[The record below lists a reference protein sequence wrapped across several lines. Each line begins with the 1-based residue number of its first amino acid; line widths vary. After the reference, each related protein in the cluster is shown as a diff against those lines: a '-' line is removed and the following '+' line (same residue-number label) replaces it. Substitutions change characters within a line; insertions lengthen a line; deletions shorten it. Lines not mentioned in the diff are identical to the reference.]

1 MPAVEEAQITRYLSK
16 YKYVGATKKDVV
28 DVVTT
33 YRSLTYDLQKFGECA
48 DNAAPQKVADPH
60 HITPLF
66 CSFAVFNDGTA
77 KDLFTLQGTIP
88 VVYKNNTYYIPICIW
103 LMDTHPQNAP
113 MCFVKPTPT
122 MQIKVSMY
130 VDHNGKVY
138 LPYLHDWQ
146 PHSSDLLSLIQ
157 VMIVTFGDHPPVY
170 SKPKEQVAAPYPMN
184 CRCPARISIP
194 FLITFLLF
202 LAFMPQPG
210 GAGPSGSF
218 LPYPTAGG
226 AGGGNFPP
234 YPTGSNFGPYPPAG
248 GAAGYPPYMNFPQ
261 PGGGYP
267 PAGGYNA
274 ASNASSTG
282 TITEEHIKAS
292 LISAVEDK
300 LRRRIQ
306 EKVNQYQA
314 EIETLNRTKQELVE
328 GSAKIDAIVS
338 RLEREQ
344 VDLQK
349 NIAVLKDKEQELEKS
364 LETLESAEAID
375 PDEAVTTTAPL
386 YRQLLNAYADEA
398 ATEDAIYY
406 LGEGLR
412 GGVIDLET
420 FLKHVRTLSRKQF
433 ILRATMQKCRQ
444 KAGLAG

>member
-1 MPAVEEAQITRYLSK
+1 MPAVEESQILKYLSK

-28 DVVTT
+28 DVVTS
-33 YRSLTYDLQKFGECA
+33 YRSLTYDLQRF
-48 DNAAPQKVADPH
+48 
-60 HITPLF
+60 
-66 CSFAVFNDGTA
+66 VFNDGSS
-77 KDLFTLQGTIP
+77 KELFTIQGTIP

-146 PHSSDLLSLIQ
+146 PNSSDLLSLIQ
-157 VMIVTFGDHPPVY
+157 VMIVTFGEHPPVY
-170 SKPKEQVAAPYPMN
+170 SKPKEQIAAPYPTN
-184 CRCPARISIP
+184 SY
-194 FLITFLLF
+194 
-202 LAFMPQPG
+202 MPQPG
-210 GAGPSGSF
+210 GPGGSNSF

-234 YPTGSNFGPYPPAG
+234 YPTGFNFEPYPPTPAGPAG
-248 GAAGYPPYMNFPQ
+248 GSGYPPYMNFPQ
-261 PGGGYP
+261 PTAGGYP
-267 PAGGYNA
+267 PAAGYNP
-274 ASNASSTG
+274 SNPSSTG

-306 EKVNQYQA
+306 EKVNQYHA

-328 GSAKIDAIVS
+328 GSSKIDAIIS

-349 NIAVLKDKEQELEKS
+349 NISVLKDKEQELEKS
-364 LETLESAEAID
+364 LETLESAEAIN

-420 FLKHVRTLSRKQF
+420 FLKHVRQLSRKQF

>member
-1 MPAVEEAQITRYLSK
+1 MPAVEETQITKYLSK

-28 DVVTT
+28 DVVTS
-33 YRSLTYDLQKFGECA
+33 YRSLTYDLQRF
-48 DNAAPQKVADPH
+48 
-60 HITPLF
+60 
-66 CSFAVFNDGTA
+66 VFNDGSS
-77 KDLFTLQGTIP
+77 KELFTIQGTIP

-170 SKPKEQVAAPYPMN
+170 SKPKEQIAAPYPTN
-184 CRCPARISIP
+184 S
-194 FLITFLLF
+194 FF
-202 LAFMPQPG
+202 PQPG
-210 GAGPSGSF
+210 GPGGSNAF

-226 AGGGNFPP
+226 AGGSNFPP

-248 GAAGYPPYMNFPQ
+248 GPGPAGPSGYPPYRNFPQPAGAGYPP
-261 PGGGYP
+261 
-267 PAGGYNA
+267 AAGYNP
-274 ASNASSTG
+274 SNPSSTG

-328 GSAKIDAIVS
+328 GSSKIDAIIA

-349 NIAVLKDKEQELEKS
+349 NISVLKDKEQELEKS

-420 FLKHVRTLSRKQF
+420 FLKHVRQLSRKQF

>member
-1 MPAVEEAQITRYLSK
+1 MPAIEEAQITKYLSK
-16 YKYVGATKKDVV
+16 YKNVAATRKDVV

-33 YRSLTYDLQKFGECA
+33 YRSLTYDLQKF
-48 DNAAPQKVADPH
+48 
-60 HITPLF
+60 
-66 CSFAVFNDGTA
+66 VFNDGSS
-77 KDLFTLQGTIP
+77 KDLFALQGTIP

-170 SKPKEQVAAPYPMN
+170 SKPKEQVAAPYPSN
-184 CRCPARISIP
+184 S
-194 FLITFLLF
+194 
-202 LAFMPQPG
+202 FMPQPG
-210 GAGPSGSF
+210 GPGASNQF
-218 LPYPTAGG
+218 LPYPSATG
-226 AGGGNFPP
+226 ASGGNFPP
-234 YPTGSNFGPYPPAG
+234 YPTGGSYMSYPATGGPAG
-248 GAAGYPPYMNFPQ
+248 NSAGYQPYMNYPQPGVYPGAAGYN
-261 PGGGYP
+261 
-267 PAGGYNA
+267 PAGNA
-274 ASNASSTG
+274 NPSSTG

-328 GSAKIDAIVS
+328 GSAKIDAIVT
-338 RLEREQ
+338 RLEREE

-349 NIAVLKDKEQELEKS
+349 NISILRDKEEELKKS

>member
-1 MPAVEEAQITRYLSK
+1 MPAIEEAQITKYLAK
-16 YKYVGATKKDVV
+16 YKNVSATRKDVI

-33 YRSLTYDLQKFGECA
+33 YRSLSYDLQTF
-48 DNAAPQKVADPH
+48 
-60 HITPLF
+60 
-66 CSFAVFNDGTA
+66 VFNDGSK
-77 KDLFTLQGTIP
+77 KDLFQLQGTIP

-113 MCFVKPTPT
+113 MCFVRPTPT

-130 VDHNGKVY
+130 VDHNGKIY

-146 PHSSDLLSLIQ
+146 PQSSDLLSLIQ

-170 SKPKEQVAAPYPMN
+170 SKPKEATPAPYPASN
-184 CRCPARISIP
+184 Y
-194 FLITFLLF
+194 
-202 LAFMPQPG
+202 MPQPG
-210 GAGPSGSF
+210 GAAGNSY
-218 LPYPTAGG
+218 LPYPSGAGAG
-226 AGGGNFPP
+226 NFPPYPAAGGGNFPP
-234 YPTGSNFGPYPPAG
+234 YPTAGPAG
-248 GAAGYPPYMNFPQ
+248 NVGGGGSYPPYYPQ
-261 PGGGYP
+261 PGGYP
-267 PAGGYNA
+267 GSTGGYNPA
-274 ASNASSTG
+274 GAGSVSSTG

-328 GSAKIDAIVS
+328 GSAKIDAIIT

-344 VDLQK
+344 TELQK
-349 NIAVLKDKEQELEKS
+349 NIGVLKDKEQELQESLDS
-364 LETLESAEAID
+364 LENAEAID

>member
-1 MPAVEEAQITRYLSK
+1 MPAVEETQITKYLSK
-16 YKYVGATKKDVV
+16 YKYVGATKKDVM
-28 DVVTT
+28 DVVTS
-33 YRSLTYDLQKFGECA
+33 YRSLTYDLQRF
-48 DNAAPQKVADPH
+48 
-60 HITPLF
+60 
-66 CSFAVFNDGTA
+66 VFNDGSS
-77 KDLFTLQGTIP
+77 KELFTIQGTIP

-170 SKPKEQVAAPYPMN
+170 SKPKEQIAAPYPTN
-184 CRCPARISIP
+184 S
-194 FLITFLLF
+194 
-202 LAFMPQPG
+202 FMPQPG
-210 GAGPSGSF
+210 GPGGSNSF

-234 YPTGSNFGPYPPAG
+234 YPTGSNFGPYPPG
-248 GAAGYPPYMNFPQ
+248 GAGPAGPSAGYPPYMNFPQ
-261 PGGGYP
+261 PGGGGYP
-267 PAGGYNA
+267 PAGGYNPS
-274 ASNASSTG
+274 SNPSSTG

-328 GSAKIDAIVS
+328 GSSKIDAIIA

-344 VDLQK
+344 VDMQK
-349 NIAVLKDKEQELEKS
+349 NISVLKDKEQELEKS
-364 LETLESAEAID
+364 LESLESAEAID

-420 FLKHVRTLSRKQF
+420 FLKHVRQLSRKQF

>member
-33 YRSLTYDLQKFGECA
+33 YRSLTYDLQRF
-48 DNAAPQKVADPH
+48 
-60 HITPLF
+60 
-66 CSFAVFNDGTA
+66 VFNDGTA

-88 VVYKNNTYYIPICIW
+88 VVYKNNTYHIPICIW

-157 VMIVTFGDHPPVY
+157 VMMVTFGDHPPVY
-170 SKPKEQVAAPYPMN
+170 SKPKEQIAAPYPN
-184 CRCPARISIP
+184 NS
-194 FLITFLLF
+194 
-202 LAFMPQPG
+202 FMPQPG
-210 GAGPSGSF
+210 GAGPSSSY

-234 YPTGSNFGPYPPAG
+234 YPTGSNFGSPYPPAG
-248 GAAGYPPYMNFPQ
+248 GGPAGHGAGYPPYMNFPQ
-261 PGGGYP
+261 PSGGYP
-267 PAGGYNA
+267 PAAGGYNPS
-274 ASNASSTG
+274 SNASSTG

-300 LRRRIQ
+300 LRRRLQ

-314 EIETLNRTKQELVE
+314 EIETLNRTKSELVE
-328 GSAKIDAIVS
+328 GSAKIDSIIS
-338 RLEREQ
+338 RLEREE

-349 NIAVLKDKEQELEKS
+349 NIAVLKDKEEELEKS
-364 LETLESAEAID
+364 LATLESAEAID

>member
-1 MPAVEEAQITRYLSK
+1 MPAVEETQITKYLSK
-16 YKYVGATKKDVV
+16 YKYVGATKKDVM

-33 YRSLTYDLQKFGECA
+33 YRSLTYDLQKF
-48 DNAAPQKVADPH
+48 
-60 HITPLF
+60 I
-66 CSFAVFNDGTA
+66 FNDGTS

-113 MCFVKPTPT
+113 MCFVRPTAT

-170 SKPKEQVAAPYPMN
+170 SKPKEQIASPYPPN
-184 CRCPARISIP
+184 S
-194 FLITFLLF
+194 
-202 LAFMPQPG
+202 FMPQPG
-210 GAGPSGSF
+210 GPSGSSSA
-218 LPYPTAGG
+218 LPYPTA
-226 AGGGNFPP
+226 GGNFPP
-234 YPTGSNFGPYPPAG
+234 YPTGSGYGPYPPGG
-248 GAAGYPPYMNFPQ
+248 GAGFPGPAAGPYPPYMNFPQ
-261 PGGGYP
+261 PPGGSGGYP
-267 PAGGYNA
+267 PAGGYNPS
-274 ASNASSTG
+274 SNASSTG

-328 GSAKIDAIVS
+328 GSAKIDAIIS
-338 RLEREQ
+338 RLEREH

-349 NIAVLKDKEQELEKS
+349 NISVLKDKEQELEKS
-364 LETLESAEAID
+364 LEALESAEAID

-420 FLKHVRTLSRKQF
+420 FLKHVRQLSRKQF

>member
-1 MPAVEEAQITRYLSK
+1 MPAVEETQITKYLSK
-16 YKYVGATKKDVV
+16 YKYVAATKKDVV
-28 DVVTT
+28 DVVTSF
-33 YRSLTYDLQKFGECA
+33 RSLTYDLQRF
-48 DNAAPQKVADPH
+48 
-60 HITPLF
+60 
-66 CSFAVFNDGTA
+66 VFNDGSS
-77 KDLFTLQGTIP
+77 KELFTIQGTIP

-170 SKPKEQVAAPYPMN
+170 SKPKEQIAAPYPTN
-184 CRCPARISIP
+184 SY
-194 FLITFLLF
+194 
-202 LAFMPQPG
+202 MPQPG
-210 GAGPSGSF
+210 APGGSNSF

-226 AGGGNFPP
+226 AGGSNFPP
-234 YPTGSNFGPYPPAG
+234 YPTGSNVGPYPPTPAGPAG
-248 GAAGYPPYMNFPQ
+248 GSGYPAYPNFIQ
-261 PGGGYP
+261 PTAGGYP
-267 PAGGYNA
+267 PAAGYNP
-274 ASNASSTG
+274 SNPSSTG

-292 LISAVEDK
+292 IISAIDDK
-300 LRRRIQ
+300 LRRRVQ

-314 EIETLNRTKQELVE
+314 EIETLNRTKQELLE
-328 GSAKIDAIVS
+328 GSAKIDAIIE
-338 RLEREQ
+338 RLEREHI
-344 VDLQK
+344 DMQK
-349 NIAVLKDKEQELEKS
+349 NISILKDKEQELEKA
-364 LETLESAEAID
+364 LEDLESAEAIN

-420 FLKHVRTLSRKQF
+420 FLKHVRQLSRKQF

>member
-1 MPAVEEAQITRYLSK
+1 MPAVEETQITKYLSK

-28 DVVTT
+28 DVVTS
-33 YRSLTYDLQKFGECA
+33 YRSLTYDLQRF
-48 DNAAPQKVADPH
+48 
-60 HITPLF
+60 
-66 CSFAVFNDGTA
+66 VFNDGSS
-77 KDLFTLQGTIP
+77 KELFTIQGTIP

-170 SKPKEQVAAPYPMN
+170 SKPKEQIAAPYPTN
-184 CRCPARISIP
+184 S
-194 FLITFLLF
+194 FF
-202 LAFMPQPG
+202 PQPG
-210 GAGPSGSF
+210 GPGGSNAF

-226 AGGGNFPP
+226 AGGSNFPP

-248 GAAGYPPYMNFPQ
+248 GPGPAGPSGYPPYMNFPQ
-261 PGGGYP
+261 PAGAGYP
-267 PAGGYNA
+267 PAAGYNP
-274 ASNASSTG
+274 SNPSSTG

-328 GSAKIDAIVS
+328 GSSKIDAIIS

-349 NIAVLKDKEQELEKS
+349 NISVLKDKEQELEKS

-420 FLKHVRTLSRKQF
+420 FLKHVRQLSRKQF

>member
-28 DVVTT
+28 DVVTS
-33 YRSLTYDLQKFGECA
+33 YRSLTYDLQRF
-48 DNAAPQKVADPH
+48 
-60 HITPLF
+60 
-66 CSFAVFNDGTA
+66 VFNDGTA

-88 VVYKNNTYYIPICIW
+88 VVYKNNTYHIPICIW

-157 VMIVTFGDHPPVY
+157 VMMVTFGDHPPVY
-170 SKPKEQVAAPYPMN
+170 SKPKEQIAAPYPTN
-184 CRCPARISIP
+184 S
-194 FLITFLLF
+194 
-202 LAFMPQPG
+202 FMPQPG
-210 GAGPSGSF
+210 GAGPSGSY

-248 GAAGYPPYMNFPQ
+248 GGPAGHGSGYPPYMNFPQ
-261 PGGGYP
+261 PSGGYP
-267 PAGGYNA
+267 PAAGYNPS
-274 ASNASSTG
+274 SNASSTG

-306 EKVNQYQA
+306 EKVNQYHA

-328 GSAKIDAIVS
+328 GSAKIDSIIS

-349 NIAVLKDKEQELEKS
+349 NIAVLKDKEEELEKS

>member
-1 MPAVEEAQITRYLSK
+1 MPAVDDSQITKYLSK

-28 DVVTT
+28 DVVTS
-33 YRSLTYDLQKFGECA
+33 YRSLTYDLQRF
-48 DNAAPQKVADPH
+48 
-60 HITPLF
+60 
-66 CSFAVFNDGTA
+66 VFNDGSS
-77 KDLFTLQGTIP
+77 KELFTIQGTIP

-170 SKPKEQVAAPYPMN
+170 SKPKEQIAAPYPTN
-184 CRCPARISIP
+184 S
-194 FLITFLLF
+194 FF
-202 LAFMPQPG
+202 PQPG
-210 GAGPSGSF
+210 GPGGSNAF

-234 YPTGSNFGPYPPAG
+234 YPTGSNFGPYPPTGAG
-248 GAAGYPPYMNFPQ
+248 PAGPSGYPPYMNFPQ
-261 PGGGYP
+261 PGGAGYP
-267 PAGGYNA
+267 PAAGYNP
-274 ASNASSTG
+274 SNPSSTG

-328 GSAKIDAIVS
+328 GSAKIDAIIT

-349 NIAVLKDKEQELEKS
+349 NISVLKDKEQELEKS

-420 FLKHVRTLSRKQF
+420 FLKHVRQLSRKQF

>member
-1 MPAVEEAQITRYLSK
+1 MPAVEETQITKYLSK
-16 YKYVGATKKDVV
+16 YKYVGATKKDVM
-28 DVVTT
+28 DVVTS
-33 YRSLTYDLQKFGECA
+33 YRSLTYDLQRF
-48 DNAAPQKVADPH
+48 
-60 HITPLF
+60 
-66 CSFAVFNDGTA
+66 VFNDGSS
-77 KDLFTLQGTIP
+77 KELFTIQGTIP

-122 MQIKVSMY
+122 MQIKVSMF
-130 VDHNGKVY
+130 VDQNGKVY

-157 VMIVTFGDHPPVY
+157 VMILTFGDHPPVY
-170 SKPKEQVAAPYPMN
+170 SKPKEQIQAPYPTN
-184 CRCPARISIP
+184 SY
-194 FLITFLLF
+194 
-202 LAFMPQPG
+202 MPQPG
-210 GAGPSGSF
+210 GPGGSNSF

-226 AGGGNFPP
+226 AGGSNFPP
-234 YPTGSNFGPYPPAG
+234 YPTGSNFGPYPPG
-248 GAAGYPPYMNFPQ
+248 GAGPAGPSGYPPYMNFPQ
-261 PGGGYP
+261 PAGGGYP
-267 PAGGYNA
+267 PAGGYNP
-274 ASNASSTG
+274 SNPSSTG

-328 GSAKIDAIVS
+328 GSTKIDAIIS

-349 NIAVLKDKEQELEKS
+349 NISVLKDKEQELEKS

-412 GGVIDLET
+412 SGVIDLDT
-420 FLKHVRTLSRKQF
+420 FLKHVRQLSRKQF

>member
-1 MPAVEEAQITRYLSK
+1 MPAVEETQITKYLSK
-16 YKYVGATKKDVV
+16 YKYIGATKKDVI
-28 DVVTT
+28 DVVTS
-33 YRSLTYDLQKFGECA
+33 YRSLTYDLQRF
-48 DNAAPQKVADPH
+48 
-60 HITPLF
+60 
-66 CSFAVFNDGTA
+66 VFNDGSS
-77 KDLFTLQGTIP
+77 KELFTIQGTIP

-146 PHSSDLLSLIQ
+146 PHNSDLLSLIQ

-170 SKPKEQVAAPYPMN
+170 SKPKEQIAAPYP
-184 CRCPARISIP
+184 
-194 FLITFLLF
+194 TTY
-202 LAFMPQPG
+202 MPQPG
-210 GAGPSGSF
+210 GPGGSNTF
-218 LPYPTAGG
+218 LPYPT

-234 YPTGSNFGPYPPAG
+234 YPTGSNFPPYPPG
-248 GAAGYPPYMNFPQ
+248 GAGPAGPSAGYPPYMNFPQ
-261 PGGGYP
+261 PGGGGGGNP
-267 PAGGYNA
+267 PAAGYN
-274 ASNASSTG
+274 SWPNPSPTG

-328 GSAKIDAIVS
+328 GSSKIDAIIS

-344 VDLQK
+344 VDLKK
-349 NIAVLKDKEQELEKS
+349 NISVLKDKEQELEKS
-364 LETLESAEAID
+364 LETLESADAID

-420 FLKHVRTLSRKQF
+420 FLKHVRQLSRKQF

>member
-1 MPAVEEAQITRYLSK
+1 MPAIEEAQITKYLSK
-16 YKYVGATKKDVV
+16 YKNVAATRKDVV
-28 DVVTT
+28 DVITA
-33 YRSLTYDLQKFGECA
+33 YRSLTYNLEKF
-48 DNAAPQKVADPH
+48 
-60 HITPLF
+60 
-66 CSFAVFNDGTA
+66 VFNDGSV
-77 KDLFTLQGTIP
+77 KDLFALQGTIP

-170 SKPKEQVAAPYPMN
+170 SKPKEQVAVPYPAN
-184 CRCPARISIP
+184 S
-194 FLITFLLF
+194 
-202 LAFMPQPG
+202 AFMPQPG
-210 GAGPSGSF
+210 GAGASNQF
-218 LPYPTAGG
+218 LPYPNASG
-226 AGGGNFPP
+226 ASGGNFPP
-234 YPTGSNFGPYPPAG
+234 YPTGGANIMPYPPAG
-248 GAAGYPPYMNFPQ
+248 GQPGSSGGYPPYMNYPQ
-261 PGGGYP
+261 PGYPGSIGYN
-267 PAGGYNA
+267 PAGVGTP
-274 ASNASSTG
+274 SSTG

-328 GSAKIDAIVS
+328 GSAKIDAIVA
-338 RLEREQ
+338 RLEREEIE
-344 VDLQK
+344 LQK
-349 NIAVLKDKEQELEKS
+349 NIAVLREKEEELKKS
-364 LETLESAEAID
+364 LESLENAEAID

-420 FLKHVRTLSRKQF
+420 FLKHVRQLSRKQF

>member
-1 MPAVEEAQITRYLSK
+1 MPAVEESQILKYLSK

-28 DVVTT
+28 DVVTS
-33 YRSLTYDLQKFGECA
+33 YRSLTYDLQRF
-48 DNAAPQKVADPH
+48 
-60 HITPLF
+60 
-66 CSFAVFNDGTA
+66 VFNDGST
-77 KDLFTLQGTIP
+77 KELFTIQGTIP

-146 PHSSDLLSLIQ
+146 PNSSDLLSLIQ
-157 VMIVTFGDHPPVY
+157 VMIVTFGEHPPVY
-170 SKPKEQVAAPYPMN
+170 SKPKEQIAAPYPTNSYMH
-184 CRCPARISIP
+184 
-194 FLITFLLF
+194 
-202 LAFMPQPG
+202 QPG
-210 GAGPSGSF
+210 GPGGSNSF

-234 YPTGSNFGPYPPAG
+234 YPTGSNFGPYPPTPAGTAG
-248 GAAGYPPYMNFPQ
+248 GSGYPPYMNFPQ
-261 PGGGYP
+261 PSAGGYP
-267 PAGGYNA
+267 PAAGYNP
-274 ASNASSTG
+274 SNPSSTG

-306 EKVNQYQA
+306 EKVNQYHA

-328 GSAKIDAIVS
+328 GSSKIDAIIS

-349 NIAVLKDKEQELEKS
+349 NISVLKDKEQELEKS
-364 LETLESAEAID
+364 LETLESAEAIN

-420 FLKHVRTLSRKQF
+420 FLKHVRQLSRKQF

>member
-1 MPAVEEAQITRYLSK
+1 MPAIEEAQITKYLSK
-16 YKYVGATKKDVV
+16 YKNVAATRKDVV

-33 YRSLTYDLQKFGECA
+33 YRSLTYDLQKF
-48 DNAAPQKVADPH
+48 
-60 HITPLF
+60 
-66 CSFAVFNDGTA
+66 VFNDGSS
-77 KDLFTLQGTIP
+77 KDLFALQGTIP

-170 SKPKEQVAAPYPMN
+170 SKPKEQVAAPYPSN
-184 CRCPARISIP
+184 S
-194 FLITFLLF
+194 
-202 LAFMPQPG
+202 FMPQPG
-210 GAGPSGSF
+210 GPGASNQF
-218 LPYPTAGG
+218 LPYPSATGASGG
-226 AGGGNFPP
+226 SFPP
-234 YPTGSNFGPYPPAG
+234 YPTGGNFMPYPPTGGPAG
-248 GAAGYPPYMNFPQ
+248 NSAGYQPYMNYPQ
-261 PGGGYP
+261 PGVYAGSAGYN
-267 PAGGYNA
+267 PAGNA
-274 ASNASSTG
+274 NPSSTG

-328 GSAKIDAIVS
+328 GSAKIDAIVT
-338 RLEREQ
+338 RLEREE

-349 NIAVLKDKEQELEKS
+349 NISLLRDKEEELQKS

>member
-1 MPAVEEAQITRYLSK
+1 MPAIEEAQITKYLSK
-16 YKYVGATKKDVV
+16 YKNVAATRKDVV
-28 DVVTT
+28 DVITA
-33 YRSLTYDLQKFGECA
+33 YRSLTYNLEKF
-48 DNAAPQKVADPH
+48 
-60 HITPLF
+60 
-66 CSFAVFNDGTA
+66 VFNDGSV
-77 KDLFTLQGTIP
+77 KDLFALQGTIP

-170 SKPKEQVAAPYPMN
+170 SKPKEQVAVPYPAN
-184 CRCPARISIP
+184 S
-194 FLITFLLF
+194 
-202 LAFMPQPG
+202 FMPQPG
-210 GAGPSGSF
+210 GPGASNQF
-218 LPYPTAGG
+218 LPYPNASG
-226 AGGGNFPP
+226 ASGGNFPP
-234 YPTGSNFGPYPPAG
+234 YPTGGANIMPYPPAG
-248 GAAGYPPYMNFPQ
+248 GQPGSSGGYPPYMNYPQ
-261 PGGGYP
+261 PGYPGSIGYN
-267 PAGGYNA
+267 PAGVGTP
-274 ASNASSTG
+274 SSTG

-328 GSAKIDAIVS
+328 GSAKIDAIVA
-338 RLEREQ
+338 RLEREEIE
-344 VDLQK
+344 LQK
-349 NIAVLKDKEQELEKS
+349 NIAVLREKEEELKKS
-364 LETLESAEAID
+364 LESLENAEAID

-420 FLKHVRTLSRKQF
+420 FLKHVRQLSRKQF

>member
-1 MPAVEEAQITRYLSK
+1 MPAIEEAQINKYLSK
-16 YKYVGATKKDVV
+16 YKNIAQTRKDVV

-33 YRSLTYDLQKFGECA
+33 YRSLTYNLQKF
-48 DNAAPQKVADPH
+48 
-60 HITPLF
+60 
-66 CSFAVFNDGTA
+66 VFNDGSS
-77 KDLFTLQGTIP
+77 KDLFTLLGTIP
-88 VVYKNNTYYIPICIW
+88 VVYKNSTYYIPICIW

-170 SKPKEQVAAPYPMN
+170 SKPKDQQVAAPQPSNYPY
-184 CRCPARISIP
+184 
-194 FLITFLLF
+194 
-202 LAFMPQPG
+202 
-210 GAGPSGSF
+210 
-218 LPYPTAGG
+218 LPYPSATG
-226 AGGGNFPP
+226 ASGGNFPP
-234 YPTGSNFGPYPPAG
+234 YPTGGTFMPYPSTSAG
-248 GAAGYPPYMNFPQ
+248 PTGSSGGYPPYMNYPQ
-261 PGGGYP
+261 PGVYP
-267 PAGGYNA
+267 GSAGYNPGA
-274 ASNASSTG
+274 QANPSSTG

-314 EIETLNRTKQELVE
+314 EIETLNRTKQELME

-338 RLEREQ
+338 RLERDE

-349 NIAVLKDKEQELEKS
+349 NINILKDKEQELKTS
-364 LETLESAEAID
+364 LETLESAESID

-398 ATEDAIYY
+398 STEDAIYY

-412 GGVIDLET
+412 GGVIDLEA

>member
-1 MPAVEEAQITRYLSK
+1 MPAVEEAEINKYLSK
-16 YKYVGATKKDVV
+16 YKNVAATRKDVV
-28 DVVTT
+28 DVITT
-33 YRSLTYDLQKFGECA
+33 YRSLTYDLQKF
-48 DNAAPQKVADPH
+48 
-60 HITPLF
+60 
-66 CSFAVFNDGTA
+66 VFNDGSS

-146 PHSSDLLSLIQ
+146 PHRSDLLSLIQ

-170 SKPKEQVAAPYPMN
+170 SKPKEHVAAPYPSN
-184 CRCPARISIP
+184 SY
-194 FLITFLLF
+194 
-202 LAFMPQPG
+202 MPQPG
-210 GAGPSGSF
+210 GPGGSNSY
-218 LPYPTAGG
+218 LPYPNAAG
-226 AGGGNFPP
+226 AAAGGNFPP
-234 YPTGSNFGPYPPAG
+234 YPTGGNFGPYPPS
-248 GAAGYPPYMNFPQ
+248 GAAAGAGFPPYMNYPQ
-261 PGGGYP
+261 PGGYP
-267 PAGGYNA
+267 GSGGYNPSA
-274 ASNASSTG
+274 NANASSTG

-328 GSAKIDAIVS
+328 GSAKIDGIVT

-349 NIAVLKDKEQELEKS
+349 NISVLRDKEEELKKS

-386 YRQLLNAYADEA
+386 YKQLLNAYADEA

-412 GGVIDLET
+412 GSVIDLET

>member
-1 MPAVEEAQITRYLSK
+1 MPAVEEAEINKYLSK
-16 YKYVGATKKDVV
+16 YKNVAATRKDVV
-28 DVVTT
+28 DVITT
-33 YRSLTYDLQKFGECA
+33 YRSLTYDLQKF
-48 DNAAPQKVADPH
+48 
-60 HITPLF
+60 
-66 CSFAVFNDGTA
+66 VFNDGSS
-77 KDLFTLQGTIP
+77 KDLFQLQGTIP

-113 MCFVKPTPT
+113 MCFVRPTPT

-146 PHSSDLLSLIQ
+146 PHRSDLLSLIQ

-170 SKPKEQVAAPYPMN
+170 SKPKEQVAAPYPTN
-184 CRCPARISIP
+184 SY
-194 FLITFLLF
+194 
-202 LAFMPQPG
+202 MPQPG
-210 GAGPSGSF
+210 GGQGPSNSY
-218 LPYPTAGG
+218 LPYPNAA

-234 YPTGSNFGPYPPAG
+234 YPTGGNFGPYPPS
-248 GAAGYPPYMNFPQ
+248 GAAQGGGSTGYPPYMNYPQ
-261 PGGGYP
+261 PGGYP
-267 PAGGYNA
+267 GNAGYNP
-274 ASNASSTG
+274 SGNTNANSTG

-328 GSAKIDAIVS
+328 GSAKIDGIVS

-344 VDLQK
+344 IDLQK
-349 NIAVLKDKEQELEKS
+349 NISVLRDKEEELKKN
-364 LETLESAEAID
+364 LETLENAEAID

-386 YRQLLNAYADEA
+386 YKQLLNAYADEA

-412 GGVIDLET
+412 GSVIDLET

>member
-33 YRSLTYDLQKFGECA
+33 YRSLTYDLQRF
-48 DNAAPQKVADPH
+48 
-60 HITPLF
+60 
-66 CSFAVFNDGTA
+66 VFNDGTA

-88 VVYKNNTYYIPICIW
+88 VVYKNNTYHIPICIW

-157 VMIVTFGDHPPVY
+157 VMMVTFGDHPPVY
-170 SKPKEQVAAPYPMN
+170 SKPKEQIAAPYPN
-184 CRCPARISIP
+184 NS
-194 FLITFLLF
+194 
-202 LAFMPQPG
+202 FMPQPG
-210 GAGPSGSF
+210 GAGPSSSY

-234 YPTGSNFGPYPPAG
+234 YPTGSNFGSPYPPAG
-248 GAAGYPPYMNFPQ
+248 GGPAGHGAGYPPYMNFPQ
-261 PGGGYP
+261 PSGGYP
-267 PAGGYNA
+267 PAGGYNPS
-274 ASNASSTG
+274 SNASSTG

-300 LRRRIQ
+300 LRRRLQ

-314 EIETLNRTKQELVE
+314 EIETLNRTKSELVE
-328 GSAKIDAIVS
+328 GSAKIDSIIS
-338 RLEREQ
+338 RLEREE
-344 VDLQK
+344 VDLKK
-349 NIAVLKDKEQELEKS
+349 NIAVLKDKEEELEKS
-364 LETLESAEAID
+364 LATLESAEAID

>member
-1 MPAVEEAQITRYLSK
+1 MPAVDETQIKKYLSK
-16 YKYVGATKKDVV
+16 YKYVGATKKHVV
-28 DVVTT
+28 DVVTSFK
-33 YRSLTYDLQKFGECA
+33 SLTYDLQTF
-48 DNAAPQKVADPH
+48 
-60 HITPLF
+60 I
-66 CSFAVFNDGTA
+66 FNDGNE
-77 KDLFTLQGTIP
+77 KMLFTLQGTIP

-103 LMDTHPQNAP
+103 LMDTHPLNAP

-170 SKPKEQVAAPYPMN
+170 SKPKEPVWPAYPPTN
-184 CRCPARISIP
+184 SY
-194 FLITFLLF
+194 
-202 LAFMPQPG
+202 MPQPG
-210 GAGPSGSF
+210 GSGPSAAF
-218 LPYPTAGG
+218 CPYPTAGG
-226 AGGGNFPP
+226 AGAGNFPP
-234 YPTGSNFGPYPPAG
+234 YPTGAAFGPYPPGSTASAG
-248 GAAGYPPYMNFPQ
+248 PVAGYPRYPPDMDYPQ
-261 PGGGYP
+261 PSGGYP
-267 PAGGYNA
+267 PAAGYN
-274 ASNASSTG
+274 STG

-306 EKVNQYQA
+306 EKVFQYQA
-314 EIETLNRTKQELVE
+314 EIETLNRTKQELIE
-328 GSAKIDAIVS
+328 GSSKIDTIIS
-338 RLEREQ
+338 RLEREH

-349 NIAVLKDKEQELEKS
+349 NITVLKDKEQELEKS